1 MNSSLAMTETFRHA
15 SDKPI
20 SLAVLAMGGQGGGV
34 LTDWIV
40 ALAESCGWCA
50 QSTSV
55 PGVAQRTGATIY
67 YVEML
72 PAKDGKAPVLSL
84 MPSPGD
90 VDIVL
95 AAELMEAGR
104 SILRGLTTPEKTLLI
119 ASTHRSFAVVE
130 KEKPGDGAGDPNAV
144 IEAAGVAARRT
155 IAFDME
161 TLAAKHGSVI
171 SAALFGALAGAGA
184 LPFPR
189 EAFEK
194 VIAAG
199 GRGIE
204 PSLKAFAAGFER
216 ASGAPQPEIL
226 RRSPA
231 KRHDPLPA
239 APSAHAPLNTLIDR
253 IAKEFPE
260 GLHPLLFAGVKRLVD
275 FQDPAYAGDYL
286 DRVAVFNAL
295 EGTTGAARG
304 FALTERAAKYV
315 AVAMAYDDVIR
326 VADLKTRSTR
336 FQRVR
341 DEVSAEPDQ
350 LVYTTEYMHP
360 RAEEIV
366 GLLPA
371 SLGGWIESRR
381 KLFASIDRLVNK
393 GRRVQS
399 GSVRWFLPLY
409 LLAGLRRF
417 RRGTLRHRHEV
428 AHLEA
433 WLELARRYAEANY
446 DLAVEILAARR
457 LVKGYSDTHARGL
470 SKYDRVVSALPVL
483 AGREDGAAWLRRLV
497 QAALVDEK
505 GAALDGV
512 LKTVA
517 SL

>member
-1 MNSSLAMTETFRHA
+1 MNSSLAMNETFRHA
-15 SDKPI
+15 SEKPI

-67 YVEML
+67 YIEML
-72 PAKDGKAPVLSL
+72 PAKEGKAPVLSL
-84 MPSPGD
+84 TPSPGD

-130 KEKPGDGAGDPNAV
+130 KEKPGDGAGDPNTV
-144 IEAAGVAARRT
+144 IEAAGVATRRT

-171 SAALFGALAGAGA
+171 SATLFGALAGAGA

-194 VIAAG
+194 VILAG
-199 GRGIE
+199 GRGIQS
-204 PSLKAFAAGFER
+204 SLKAFAAGFER
-216 ASGAPQPEIL
+216 ASGTPQPEIL
-226 RRSPA
+226 RRSPE
-231 KRHDPLPA
+231 KRYDPLPA
-239 APSAHAPLNTLIDR
+239 PGAHAPLNALVDR
-253 IAKEFPE
+253 IVKEFPE
-260 GLHPLLFAGVKRLVD
+260 SLHPLLFAGVKRQVD
-275 FQDPAYAGDYL
+275 FQDPAYASDYL
-286 DRVAVFNAL
+286 DRVAVFGAL
-295 EGTTGAARG
+295 EKTMGAGRA
-304 FALTERAAKYV
+304 FALTERAAKYI
-315 AVAMAYDDVIR
+315 AVAMAYNDVIR

-336 FQRVR
+336 FQRVQ
-341 DEVSAEPDQ
+341 DEVLAEPDQ
-350 LVYTTEYMHP
+350 LVYTTEYLHP

-381 KLFASIDRLVNK
+381 HLFASIDGLVNK
-393 GRRVQS
+393 GRRVRT
-399 GSVRWFLPLY
+399 GSVLGFLPLY
-409 LLAGLRRF
+409 FLSGLRRF

-433 WLELARRYAEANY
+433 WLELARRYARTNY

-457 LVKGYSDTHARGL
+457 LVQGYSDTHARGV
-470 SKYDRVVSALPVL
+470 SKYDRVVSALPFL
-483 AGREDGAAWLRRLV
+483 EARADGAAWLRRLV
-497 QAALVDEK
+497 QAALIDEK